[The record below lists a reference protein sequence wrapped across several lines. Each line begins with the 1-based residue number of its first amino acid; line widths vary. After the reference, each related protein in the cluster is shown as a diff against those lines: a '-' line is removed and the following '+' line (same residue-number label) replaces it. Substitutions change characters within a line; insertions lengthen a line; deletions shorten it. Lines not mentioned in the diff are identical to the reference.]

1 MEPVCFSLTFVGPL
15 TLQLASGDCS
25 GIWTLLP
32 KSCRSTE
39 ISYMSAVNPHL
50 ILTPVHAQAYSPQYD
65 LLGGSHSPGPFAPLD
80 LFAPDET
87 AIRWSG

>member
-1 MEPVCFSLTFVGPL
+1 MVRILFDFVDFVA
-15 TLQLASGDCS
+15 LQLASGESS
-25 GIWTLLP
+25 GSWTLLP

-39 ISYMSAVNPHL
+39 ISCMSAVNPHL

-65 LLGGSHSPGPFAPLD
+65 LLGGSYSPEPFAPLD